1 LYPSGEITAS
11 RAFLPAA
18 VAEVKQ
24 KIGLVLSEKEQAL
37 LRQTEEAALRN
48 RR

>member
-1 LYPSGEITAS
+1 LYPSGKITAS

-24 KIGLVLSEKEQAL
+24 KIGLVLSEKEHAL
-37 LRQTEEAALRN
+37 LRQAEEAALRH